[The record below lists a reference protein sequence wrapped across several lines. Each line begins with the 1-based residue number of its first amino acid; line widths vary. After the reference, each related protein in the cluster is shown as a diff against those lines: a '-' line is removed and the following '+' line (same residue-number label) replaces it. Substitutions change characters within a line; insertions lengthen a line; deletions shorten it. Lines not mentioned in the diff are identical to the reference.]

1 MMTENKSVNIKS
13 KIEKRK
19 FKPQLE
25 IAKKESDKI
34 GAKKN
39 KTAKIMWKY

>member
-1 MMTENKSVNIKS
+1 MMTENKPVNIKS

-25 IAKKESDKI
+25 IAKKKSDKN

-39 KTAKIMWKY
+39 KKAKILWKY